1 MGANR
6 EQRVM
11 VVVYSLV
18 FCLNLL
24 GELGQIF
31 NQPVEYSEVRA
42 EILRGIF
49 ERLVGTLAKV
59 D

>member
-1 MGANR
+1 
-6 EQRVM
+6 M

-18 FCLNLL
+18 FCLNFF
-24 GELGQIF
+24 GELGQTF
-31 NQPVEYSEVRA
+31 NQPVEYSEERA
-42 EILRGIF
+42 ETLRGVF